1 MDKNLKQ
8 TASLAQQL
16 ALWADQLRHM
26 SALGLHF
33 SKNSYDLENYERIQ
47 TIAAEMFALANGQT
61 PAEWEPLRQTVMA
74 RPTPISVGDGA
85 VIDENGRILLIQR
98 ADNQCW
104 AMPGGALDVGETP
117 AQGVV
122 REVLEETGVE
132 TRVRAFIGVHDSRYT
147 GGKTLFHLYHFLF
160 LCTPLT
166 VEPTH
171 ALRHPQEV
179 LDVGWFA
186 EDTLP
191 ADLDPGHVSRI
202 PEAYRIWHGEERP
215 YFDETR

>member
-1 MDKNLKQ
+1 VKSLASGEFVLGQLLMDKKLKQ
-8 TASLAQQL
+8 TVSLAQQL

-74 RPTPISVGDGA
+74 RPTPVSVGDGA
-85 VIDENGRILLIQR
+85 VIDENG
-98 ADNQCW
+98 
-104 AMPGGALDVGETP
+104 
-117 AQGVV
+117 
-122 REVLEETGVE
+122 
-132 TRVRAFIGVHDSRYT
+132 
-147 GGKTLFHLYHFLF
+147 
-160 LCTPLT
+160 
-166 VEPTH
+166 
-171 ALRHPQEV
+171 
-179 LDVGWFA
+179 
-186 EDTLP
+186 
-191 ADLDPGHVSRI
+191 RI